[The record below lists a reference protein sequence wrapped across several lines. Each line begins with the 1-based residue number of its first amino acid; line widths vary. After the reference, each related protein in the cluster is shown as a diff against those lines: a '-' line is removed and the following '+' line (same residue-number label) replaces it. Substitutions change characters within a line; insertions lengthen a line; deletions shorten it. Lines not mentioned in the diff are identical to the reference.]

1 MGLHG
6 ARIWTRTAFHCL
18 IGVSAADSS
27 RAMTWSII
35 ARDPQSGAY
44 GIAIA
49 SKFFAVGAI
58 CPHGEGGIGAL
69 STQALPNPLW
79 GYRGMRLL
87 REGMPAQA
95 VVEHLTAPDGGAE
108 QRQLHVHDAKGG
120 VAVHTGARCVEW
132 CGDVVRPG
140 LSVAGNMLAGP
151 NVVAATAHAFETS
164 TGKSFARRLIAALS
178 AGEAAGGDK
187 RGKQSA
193 AVTIWTTEE
202 YPAVS
207 LRVDDHADPLAELA
221 RLESIGRQRL
231 FHYVK
236 FMPTR
241 ENPEGTLDR
250 NVIEAGIAAAVAAD
264 QNSI

>member
-1 MGLHG
+1 
-6 ARIWTRTAFHCL
+6 
-18 IGVSAADSS
+18 
-27 RAMTWSII
+27 MTWSII
-35 ARDPQSGAY
+35 ARDSTGAY

-49 SKFFAVGAI
+49 SKFFAVGAL
-58 CPHGEGGIGAL
+58 CPHGEGGVGAL

-95 VVEHLTAPDGGAE
+95 VIEHLTVPDKGAE
-108 QRQLHVHDAKGG
+108 QRQLHVHDARGG
-120 VAVHTGARCVEW
+120 IAVHTGARCIDW
-132 CGDVVRPG
+132 CGHVVRG
-140 LSVAGNMLAGP
+140 GVSVAGNMLAGP
-151 NVVAATAHAFETS
+151 DVVAATAHAFETS
-164 TGKSFARRLIAALS
+164 KEKSFVRALIAAMA

-193 AVTIWTTEE
+193 AVSIWTTEE

-221 RLESIGRQRL
+221 RLERVGRERL

-236 FMPTR
+236 FMPSR
-241 ENPEGTLDR
+241 QNPHGTLDR
-250 NVIEAGIAAAVAAD
+250 DTIEAGILAAVAE
-264 QNSI
+264 QNRRT

>member
-1 MGLHG
+1 
-6 ARIWTRTAFHCL
+6 
-18 IGVSAADSS
+18 
-27 RAMTWSII
+27 MTWSII
-35 ARDPQSGAY
+35 ARDPANGAY

-49 SKFFAVGAI
+49 SKFFAVGAL
-58 CPHGEGGIGAL
+58 CPHGEGGVGAL
-69 STQALPNPLW
+69 STQSLPNPLW

-95 VVEHLTAPDGGAE
+95 VVEHLTRPDAGAE
-108 QRQLHVHDAKGG
+108 LRQLHVHDAAGG
-120 VAVHTGARCVEW
+120 IAVHTGTRCVDW
-132 CGDVVRPG
+132 CGHVVRPG

-151 NVVAATAHAFETS
+151 DVVAATAHAFEAS
-164 TGKSFARRLIAALS
+164 SQKSFTRRLIAALS

-193 AVTIWTTEE
+193 AVAVWTTEE

-207 LRVDDHADPLAELA
+207 LRVDDHEDPLRELE
-221 RLESIGRQRL
+221 RLESIGGQRL

-241 ENPEGTLDR
+241 QNPAGTLER
-250 NVIEAGIAAAVAAD
+250 AVIEAGIAAAVAEQD
-264 QNSI
+264 KD

>member
-1 MGLHG
+1 
-6 ARIWTRTAFHCL
+6 
-18 IGVSAADSS
+18 
-27 RAMTWSII
+27 MTWSII
-35 ARDPQSGAY
+35 ARDPESNAY

-58 CPHGEGGIGAL
+58 CPHGEGGVGAL

-87 REGMPAQA
+87 REGMPAWA
-95 VVEHLTAPDGGAE
+95 VIEHLTKPDRGAE
-108 QRQLHVHDAKGG
+108 QRQLHVHDTKGD
-120 VAVHTGARCVEW
+120 VAAHSGAHCIEW
-132 CGDVVRPG
+132 CGHIIRPR

-151 NVVAATAHAFETS
+151 DVVAATAHAFETS
-164 TGKSFARRLIAALS
+164 ADKSFARRLIAALS

-187 RGKQSA
+187 RGRQSA
-193 AVTIWTTEE
+193 AVAIWTTEE

-207 LRVDDHADPLAELA
+207 LRVDDHADPIAELE

-236 FMPTR
+236 FMPSR
-241 ENPEGTLDR
+241 LNPEGTLDR
-250 NVIEAGIAAAVAAD
+250 DAIEAGIAAAVAAD
-264 QNSI
+264 QDGA

>member
-1 MGLHG
+1 
-6 ARIWTRTAFHCL
+6 
-18 IGVSAADSS
+18 
-27 RAMTWSII
+27 MTWSII
-35 ARDPQSGAY
+35 ARDPSGAY
-44 GIAIA
+44 GVAVA

-58 CPHGEGGIGAL
+58 CPHGEGGVGAL

-95 VVEHLTAPDGGAE
+95 LVEHLVKPDAGAE

-120 VAVHTGARCVEW
+120 VAVHTGAKCIGW
-132 CGDVVRPG
+132 CGHVVRKG
-140 LSVAGNMLAGP
+140 ISVAGNMLAGP
-151 NVVAATAHAFETS
+151 DVVLATAHAFEAS
-164 TGKSFARRLIAALS
+164 TEKSFTHRLIAAMS
-178 AGEAAGGDK
+178 AGEAVGGDK

-207 LRVDDHADPLAELA
+207 LRVDDHADPLRELE

-231 FHYVK
+231 FHYMK
-236 FMPTR
+236 FMPSR
-241 ENPEGTLDR
+241 ANPHGTLDR
-250 NVIEAGIAAAVAAD
+250 DTIEAGIAAAVAAQD
-264 QNSI
+264 KL

>member
-1 MGLHG
+1 
-6 ARIWTRTAFHCL
+6 
-18 IGVSAADSS
+18 
-27 RAMTWSII
+27 MTWSII

-44 GIAIA
+44 GVAIA

-58 CPHGEGGIGAL
+58 CPHGEGGVGAL

-95 VVEHLTAPDGGAE
+95 VVEHLTTPDSGAA

-120 VAVHTGARCVEW
+120 IAVHTGANCIDW
-132 CGDVVRPG
+132 CGHVVRAG

-151 NVVAATAHAFETS
+151 QVIAETARAFETS
-164 TGKSFARRLIAALS
+164 AETSFTRQLIGAMS
-178 AGEAAGGDK
+178 AGEAVGGDK

-193 AVTIWTTEE
+193 AVMVWTTEE

-207 LRVDDHADPLAELA
+207 LRVDDHPDPLRELE
-221 RLESIGRQRL
+221 RLESVGRQRL

-241 ENPEGTLDR
+241 ANPHGTIDR
-250 NVIEAGIAAAVAAD
+250 NVIESGIAAAVAAE
-264 QNSI
+264 QNST